1 MNNKFKYIRRENIF
15 AWESDNIKV
24 EYSDPWLDYSTG
36 TYEKRFNLKTL
47 FTYRYTLTVW
57 EKNSSAD
64 KKWNQ
69 LFQVRTG
76 VEFEEAILHLWESL
90 LFFMKNPKPDSLW
103 EKHQVDKVWEYQL
116 QEKIWVYSDKYII
129 TKKVREEK
137 ETYDVYV
144 GREFEDRDFDEAHSL
159 GIWLPDLSIHDLKEW
174 KRCIE
179 AFMEYSLD
187 KHNRDLQED
196 INVGCASYKYVN
208 GKIYEYSISWEEKI
222 VDYNVIKGIFTV
234 GDRIGSGE
242 FMHFGENN
250 FYSESFGGQTITEIT
265 PEEMI
270 MDSGDRIPLGKI
282 VHMYRNPT
290 EEMLSYDKSQIT
302 EEFMGILNEA
312 ELADFATLSED
323 DLFTKYGQA
332 IIGRT
337 RMFREE
343 HGFVTSTEE
352 NWRERIQE
360 IVREIIHEIKYR
372 V

>member
-57 EKNSSAD
+57 EKNASAD

-90 LFFMKNPKPDSLW
+90 LFFMKNPRPNNMW
-103 EKHQVDKVWEYQL
+103 EKHQVDKVWEYRL

-129 TKKVREEK
+129 VKKVREEK
-137 ETYDVYV
+137 EAYDVYV

-159 GIWLPDLSIHDLKEW
+159 GIWLLDLSIHDLKEW

-187 KHNRDLQED
+187 
-196 INVGCASYKYVN
+196 
-208 GKIYEYSISWEEKI
+208 
-222 VDYNVIKGIFTV
+222 
-234 GDRIGSGE
+234 
-242 FMHFGENN
+242 
-250 FYSESFGGQTITEIT
+250 
-265 PEEMI
+265 
-270 MDSGDRIPLGKI
+270 
-282 VHMYRNPT
+282 
-290 EEMLSYDKSQIT
+290 
-302 EEFMGILNEA
+302 
-312 ELADFATLSED
+312 
-323 DLFTKYGQA
+323 
-332 IIGRT
+332 
-337 RMFREE
+337 
-343 HGFVTSTEE
+343 
-352 NWRERIQE
+352 
-360 IVREIIHEIKYR
+360 
-372 V
+372 